1 MTTESVGTAII
12 GTILSK
18 ASSEFNGDVL
28 RLGRRRATRILVTG
42 GAGFIGSHVVEQLL
56 ARKAGE
62 LHVLDDLS
70 RGRREW
76 VSRDVSFHQVDLRE
90 ADSVRR
96 TVAEVHAE
104 AVLHL
109 AALHFI
115 PAVEEAPELARR
127 VNVEGTKNLLEA
139 LSLARPKVLLFAS
152 TAAVYADT
160 PGPIPE
166 TSPVAPSDVYG
177 ETKATGERLVAEF
190 GTQTGTHS
198 VIARL
203 FNVIGERET
212 NPHVVPELVRQLR
225 AGVSS
230 VRLGN
235 LHKRRDYTD
244 AVDVADA
251 LVRLLDPDP
260 VRTVFNVGSG
270 RGISV
275 SELVSTCEKI
285 LGREIVIDVDGARV
299 RKQDRNELI
308 ADVKLLRDAT
318 GWEPNRSLEQTLGR
332 LLREA

>member
-1 MTTESVGTAII
+1 MATFEG
-12 GTILSK
+12 
-18 ASSEFNGDVL
+18 
-28 RLGRRRATRILVTG
+28 GRGGGATRILVTG

-56 ARKAGE
+56 AHEAGE
-62 LHVLDDLS
+62 VHVLDDLS

-76 VSRDVSFHQVDLRE
+76 VSRDVAFHQVDLRQ

-96 TVAEVHAE
+96 AVASVHPEV
-104 AVLHL
+104 VLHL

-115 PAVEEAPELARR
+115 PAVDEAPELARS
-127 VNVEGTKNLLEA
+127 VNVEGTQNLLDA
-139 LSLARPKVLLFAS
+139 LSLARPRVLLFAS

-166 TSPVAPSDVYG
+166 TSPVAPHDVYG

-190 GTQTGTHS
+190 GPQTGTGC
-198 VIARL
+198 VVARL

-212 NPHVVPELVRQLR
+212 NPHVVPELVGQLR
-225 AGVSS
+225 AGAST

-235 LHKRRDYTD
+235 LHTRRDYTD
-244 AVDVADA
+244 AADVADA

-275 SELVSTCEKI
+275 AELVASCERI
-285 LGREIVIDVDGARV
+285 LGREITVDVDRARL
-299 RKQDRNELI
+299 RKHDRSELI
-308 ADVKLLRDAT
+308 ADVKLLRGAT
-318 GWEPNRSLEQTLGR
+318 GWAPKRTLEETLRR
-332 LLREA
+332 LLLEN